1 MFPRHHCYAKNY
13 SICGKKNPLPFPCQ
27 ERPRRRCE
35 QCPFIDINVHQ
46 FVCNSSHE
54 DSTLPPSPSLIS
66 MPLVFLVSDL
76 VTNLITSKT
85 LNYNT
90 MNIQKVLCFPTKF
103 DGDILFELPPKWPN
117 VTTPL
122 LEECEDDIHTPKMGT
137 WESSR
142 TPKISEFD
150 CRGQN
155 TSLWSVLQ
163 VVGNLLKCRCRKWP
177 RMNHLDI
184 CSTSYGKKKG
194 WESN

>member
-1 MFPRHHCYAKNY
+1 MKMKCY
-13 SICGKKNPLPFPCQ
+13 LPHRNLF
-27 ERPRRRCE
+27 
-35 QCPFIDINVHQ
+35 
-46 FVCNSSHE
+46 
-54 DSTLPPSPSLIS
+54 LG
-66 MPLVFLVSDL
+66 PLVPHVFSIFDHVA
-76 VTNLITSKT
+76 NLTTSKT
-85 LNYNT
+85 SHLSIFVNCLKVMTFTLNISNKLKTLIYDT